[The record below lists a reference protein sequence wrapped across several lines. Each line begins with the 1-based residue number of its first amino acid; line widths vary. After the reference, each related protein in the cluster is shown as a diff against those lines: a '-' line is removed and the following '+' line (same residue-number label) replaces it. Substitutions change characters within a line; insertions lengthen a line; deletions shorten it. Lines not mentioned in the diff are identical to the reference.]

1 MRRTIWA
8 LAGAML
14 VTVFVVT
21 GCGNLKK
28 DEFLPEY
35 EQYKAENADRFTTV
49 ESSIDD
55 ANMRVDDLE
64 AAVTKNIA
72 ETNEETLAAVEQG
85 DADTLAGAKSSSSEM
100 DSALR
105 DELSAA
111 IESAAAEAAA
121 AAEAGDEATSD
132 QIMATMDEARSAVMD
147 EIEAST
153 SKSASDAAAL
163 RMGIG
168 AAIRAAVPTA
178 VATVHFGTASAKLSD
193 EAIAALADAVS
204 AINERPDACVNVV
217 GHADSRPILS
227 GKYLTNLQLSEA
239 RAQAVADYLTEQ
251 GVTNDISVS
260 GRGHFATT
268 GSQASEEGQTG
279 SRRVE
284 ISLVEM

>member
-35 EQYKAENADRFTTV
+35 EQYKADNTDRFATV
-49 ESSIDD
+49 EASIDD

-64 AAVTKNIA
+64 AAVTKEIA
-72 ETNEETLAAVEQG
+72 ETNEETLATVEQG
-85 DADTLAGAKSSSSEM
+85 DADTLAGAKTSADENG
-100 DSALR
+100 SALR

-111 IESAAAEAAA
+111 IESAAAETSAAA
-121 AAEAGDEATSD
+121 MAGDEATSAE
-132 QIMATMDEARSAVMD
+132 IMATMDEARSAVMA
-147 EIEAST
+147 EIEANS
-153 SKSASDAAAL
+153 SKSAMDVAAV
-163 RMGIG
+163 RQGIA
-168 AAIRAAVPTA
+168 AAIRGAVPTA
-178 VATVHFGTASAKLSD
+178 VATVNFATASAKLSD
-193 EAIAALADAVS
+193 EAMASLADAVA
-204 AINERPDACVNVV
+204 AIKARPDACVNVV

-239 RAQAVADYLTEQ
+239 RAQAVADYLTAQ
-251 GVTNDISVS
+251 GVSNDVMVS
-260 GRGHFATT
+260 GRGHFETT
-268 GSQASEEGQTG
+268 GSQASADGQTG